1 MRLENKT
8 ALITGASR
16 NIGKEI
22 ALTFAREGADVILNT
37 RANQQ
42 ELDAVAAQCRELGV
56 KTHTVLGD
64 VSDSAR
70 VSSMVEEGIE
80 ALGKVD
86 ILVSNVAI
94 RPHRPILEITDEE
107 WHHVMGVNLDSAF
120 YLCRAVL
127 PGMIERRSGSIVAL
141 GGQAA
146 ITGRPG
152 TALVTAAKTGLLG
165 LIRAIAAEMAEYNV
179 RANMVNPGSTD
190 TERRSPEWYP
200 EHPGTARDA
209 DDPLKEIPMHRQGTV
224 EDIANAVL
232 FFASDE
238 SGYITGDRL
247 NVVGGKYIV

>member
-22 ALTFAREGADVILNT
+22 ALTFAREGADLILNT
-37 RANQQ
+37 LTNNH
-42 ELDAVAAQCRELGV
+42 ELEAVAAQCRELGV

-64 VSDSAR
+64 VSNSPR
-70 VSSMVEEGIE
+70 VSAMVREGIE
-80 ALGKVD
+80 ALGKID

-94 RPHRPILEITDEE
+94 RPHRPILEVTDDE
-107 WHHVMGVNLDSAF
+107 WHQVLGVNLDSAF
-120 YLCRAVL
+120 YLCKAVL
-127 PGMIERRSGSIVAL
+127 PGMMERRSGSIVAL

-152 TALVTAAKTGLLG
+152 TATVTTAKTGLLG

-200 EHPGTARDA
+200 EHPGESRGA
-209 DDPLKEIPMHRQGTV
+209 DDHLKEIPMHRQGTV

-238 SGYITGDRL
+238 SAYITGDRL

>member
-22 ALTFAREGADVILNT
+22 ALTFAREGADLILNT
-37 RANQQ
+37 LTNNH
-42 ELDAVAAQCRELGV
+42 ELEAVAAQCRELGV
-56 KTHTVLGD
+56 TTHTVLGD
-64 VSDSAR
+64 VSDSPR
-70 VSSMVEEGIE
+70 VSAMVSEGIE
-80 ALGKVD
+80 ALGKID

-94 RPHRPILEITDEE
+94 RPHRPILEVTDDE
-107 WHHVMGVNLDSAF
+107 WHQVLGVNLDSAF
-120 YLCRAVL
+120 YLCKAVL

-152 TALVTAAKTGLLG
+152 TATVTTAKTGLLG

-200 EHPGTARDA
+200 EHPGESRGA
-209 DDPLKEIPMHRQGTV
+209 DDHLKEIPMHRQGTV

-238 SGYITGDRL
+238 SAYITGDRL

>member
-1 MRLENKT
+1 MLVSSRLNRIIRRTTSE
-8 ALITGASR
+8 TGKIRRRSSPGPAVTL
-16 NIGKEI
+16 GKEI

-37 RANQQ
+37 RTNQQ
-42 ELDAVAAQCRELGV
+42 ELEAVAAQCRELGV

-70 VSSMVEEGIE
+70 VSSMVKEGIE

-94 RPHRPILEITDEE
+94 RPHRPILEVTDEE

-152 TALVTAAKTGLLG
+152 TALVTTAKTGLLG

-190 TERRSPEWYP
+190 TERAVARMVSRASRNI
-200 EHPGTARDA
+200 PGR
-209 DDPLKEIPMHRQGTV
+209 R
-224 EDIANAVL
+224 
-232 FFASDE
+232 
-238 SGYITGDRL
+238 
-247 NVVGGKYIV
+247 

>member
-37 RANQQ
+37 RTNQQ
-42 ELDAVAAQCRELGV
+42 ELDAVAAECRELGV

-70 VSSMVEEGIE
+70 VSSMVAEGIE

-165 LIRAIAAEMAEYNV
+165 LIRAT
-179 RANMVNPGSTD
+179 PG
-190 TERRSPEWYP
+190 EP
-200 EHPGTARDA
+200 ARTNSWGW
-209 DDPLKEIPMHRQGTV
+209 PRV
-224 EDIANAVL
+224 
-232 FFASDE
+232 
-238 SGYITGDRL
+238 Y
-247 NVVGGKYIV
+247 

>member
-37 RANQQ
+37 RTNQQ

-70 VSSMVEEGIE
+70 VSSMVAEGIE

-179 RANMVNPGSTD
+179 RANIVNPGSTD

-200 EHPGTARDA
+200 EHPGASRGA
-209 DDPLKEIPMHRQGTV
+209 DDQFKEIPMHRQGTV